1 VSCKVLI
8 GVMLALAGTYGRG
21 AYTGRS
27 FSNYAPQSCN
37 PVAVI
42 GSGSEHG
49 VNPGPDDGL
58 VSRLNRNAEEVS
70 NFRLRRPA
78 PKALSIPRSYSAVM
92 LSAEAD
98 SSEMIGTTEAVEES
112 IKLQYLS
119 EDCQTSS
126 HLALV
131 RGPPRGHAGRV
142 SDLTLQISSRS
153 TRSPRAIG
161 DCPGPPRGNPPALR
175 GYKSGSL
182 RLRL

>member
-1 VSCKVLI
+1 
-8 GVMLALAGTYGRG
+8 MLAPAGTDGRG

-42 GSGSEHG
+42 GSRSEHG

-58 VSRLNRNAEEVS
+58 VSRLNRNTEEVS

-78 PKALSIPRSYSAVM
+78 PKALSIPRSYSEVM

-98 SSEMIGTTEAVEES
+98 FGEMIGTTEAVEES
-112 IKLQYLS
+112 SFSTSVRTVKQAVISLLFEGRREVTPAESAISLCKL
-119 EDCQTSS
+119 
-126 HLALV
+126 A
-131 RGPPRGHAGRV
+131 PAHA
-142 SDLTLQISSRS
+142 
-153 TRSPRAIG
+153 PRAIG
-161 DCPGPPRGNPPALR
+161 DCLEPPRGNPPALR
-175 GYKSGSL
+175 GYESGSL